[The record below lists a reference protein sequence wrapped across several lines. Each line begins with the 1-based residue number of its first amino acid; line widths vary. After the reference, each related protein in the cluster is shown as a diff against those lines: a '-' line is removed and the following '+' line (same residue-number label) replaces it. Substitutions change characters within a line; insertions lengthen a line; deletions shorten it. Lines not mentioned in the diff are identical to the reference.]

1 MRKLSCII
9 TDDEPVARKIL
20 KEFIE
25 QVPYLQ
31 LAGQFENVRK
41 TDLFLQD
48 NKADILLLDIQMPG
62 ITGLEYL
69 KNNAL
74 QPLVILTTAFPNYAL
89 EGYELNIIDYL
100 LKPIAFERFSR
111 AVQKAKEFIELRE
124 MPAGN
129 RHASWLFVRSEKRI
143 EKIELKDIL
152 YIESLG
158 NYVSICAVGRNIIA
172 YLTLKGIESQL
183 PANEF
188 VKIHQSYLV
197 NFSRIDSIEANHL
210 KIGGKSLAISRNHKD
225 ELMQMVERR
234 LLRR

>member
-1 MRKLSCII
+1 MKKLNCII
-9 TDDEPVARKIL
+9 TDDEPVARKVL

-41 TDLFLQD
+41 TDHFLKE
-48 NKADILLLDIQMPG
+48 NKADLLLLDIQMPG

-69 KNNAL
+69 KNTRVG
-74 QPLVILTTAFPNYAL
+74 PLVILTTAYPNYAL

-100 LKPIAFERFSR
+100 LKPIAFDRFNK
-111 AVQKAKEFIELRE
+111 AVQKAKEYTELRE
-124 MPAGN
+124 APAGN
-129 RHASWLFVRSEKRI
+129 HHSPWLFVRSEKRI
-143 EKIELKDIL
+143 EKVELKDIL

-158 NYVSICAVGRNIIA
+158 NYVNICTVGRNIIA

-183 PANEF
+183 PVNEF
-188 VKIHQSYLV
+188 IKIHQSYLV
-197 NFSRIDSIEANHL
+197 NFSRIDSIEGNHL
-210 KIGGKSLAISRNHKD
+210 KIGNKSLGISRNYKD
-225 ELMQMVERR
+225 DLMQMVEQK

>member
-9 TDDEPVARKIL
+9 TDDEPVACKVL

-31 LAGQFENVRK
+31 LTGQFENVRK
-41 TDLFLQD
+41 TDLFLKE
-48 NKADILLLDIQMPG
+48 NKADVLLLDIQMPG

-69 KNNAL
+69 KNATI
-74 QPLVILTTAFPNYAL
+74 QPLVILTTAYPNYAL

-100 LKPIAFERFSR
+100 LKPIAFDRFTK
-111 AVQKAKEFIELRE
+111 AVQKAKEYTELRE
-124 MPAGN
+124 APLGN
-129 RHASWLFVRSEKRI
+129 HQSPWLFVRSEKRI
-143 EKIELKDIL
+143 EKVELKDIL

-158 NYVSICAVGRNIIA
+158 NYVNICTTGRNIIA

-188 VKIHQSYLV
+188 IKIHQSYLV
-197 NFSRIDSIEANHL
+197 NFSKIDSIEGNHL
-210 KIGGKSLAISRNHKD
+210 KIGDKSLVISRNYKD
-225 ELMQMVERR
+225 ELMQMVEQK

>member
-9 TDDEPVARKIL
+9 TDDEPVARKVL

-31 LAGQFENVRK
+31 LTGQFENVRK
-41 TDLFLQD
+41 TDLFLKE
-48 NKADILLLDIQMPG
+48 NKADVLLLDIQMPG

-69 KNNAL
+69 KNATI
-74 QPLVILTTAFPNYAL
+74 QPLVILTTAYPNYAL

-100 LKPIAFERFSR
+100 LKPIAFDRFIK
-111 AVQKAKEFIELRE
+111 AVQKAKEYTELRE
-124 MPAGN
+124 APLGN
-129 RHASWLFVRSEKRI
+129 HQSPWLFVRSEKRI
-143 EKIELKDIL
+143 EKVELKDIL

-158 NYVSICAVGRNIIA
+158 NYVNICTTGRNIIA

-188 VKIHQSYLV
+188 IKIHQSYLV
-197 NFSRIDSIEANHL
+197 NFSKIDSIEGNHL
-210 KIGGKSLAISRNHKD
+210 KIGDKSLVISRNYKD
-225 ELMQMVERR
+225 ELMQMVEQK

>member
-9 TDDEPVARKIL
+9 TDDEPVARKVL

-41 TDLFLQD
+41 TDLFLKE
-48 NKADILLLDIQMPG
+48 NKADVLLLDIQMPG

-69 KNNAL
+69 KNTTV
-74 QPLVILTTAFPNYAL
+74 QPLVILTTAYPNYAL

-100 LKPIAFERFSR
+100 LKPVAFDRFTK
-111 AVQKAKEFIELRE
+111 AVQKAKEYTELRE
-124 MPAGN
+124 APAGN
-129 RHASWLFVRSEKRI
+129 HHSPWLFVRSEKRI
-143 EKIELKDIL
+143 EKVELKDIL

-158 NYVSICAVGRNIIA
+158 NYVNICTSGRNIIA

-188 VKIHQSYLV
+188 IKIHQSYLV
-197 NFSRIDSIEANHL
+197 NFSRIDSIEGNHL
-210 KIGGKSLAISRNHKD
+210 LIGNKSLGISRNYKD
-225 ELMQMVERR
+225 ELMQMVEQK